1 MIKAGK
7 NMTIDDMKTRILT
20 TLQKERG
27 PLPYVQLQEKAR
39 LQQENDFAKAMAEL
53 KYEDKISVDDKQ
65 MVSLVFGDI
74 RARVSSLSKGFAFV
88 RPEEGF
94 GDIFVHGSNL
104 KNAMLNDIVILTNI
118 TESDRGRSGEV
129 KEIVEQGSPLYHRYT
144 GL

>member
-7 NMTIDDMKTRILT
+7 NMTIDDMRTRILT

-65 MVSLVFGDI
+65 WFPFVIWGYPCACIFFIKRVRVCQTRRRI
-74 RARVSSLSKGFAFV
+74 R
-88 RPEEGF
+88 
-94 GDIFVHGSNL
+94 
-104 KNAMLNDIVILTNI
+104 
-118 TESDRGRSGEV
+118 
-129 KEIVEQGSPLYHRYT
+129 RY
-144 GL
+144 LCPRQ

>member
-53 KYEDKISVDDKQ
+53 KYEDKINCLVDL
-65 MVSLVFGDI
+65 SRNRGDLLCDTWHNNAGF
-74 RARVSSLSKGFAFV
+74 RNSNFKKSSS
-88 RPEEGF
+88 
-94 GDIFVHGSNL
+94 
-104 KNAMLNDIVILTNI
+104 
-118 TESDRGRSGEV
+118 
-129 KEIVEQGSPLYHRYT
+129 
-144 GL
+144 